1 MKSHGKHHAADPL
14 HLSILQQGV
23 TRWNEWRNENP
34 QIRPNLFEVNC
45 RGARLSGVNFRG
57 TDLRGSHLE
66 QADLNSANLE
76 DADLYRGSLWRINLA
91 DALLFEADLSS
102 SNLNGAILSRAD
114 LRNVNLRFARLAAV
128 DVSGARLSGC
138 SVYGCSIWN
147 LKGNPSEQ
155 FNIAVTPVSEPTVT
169 VDNIE
174 IAQFIYLLLKNDKV
188 RHVIDSITSKVVLIL
203 GRFTPER
210 KAILDGIRGALRKR
224 DYVPILFDFD
234 KPVSRDL
241 TETVSTLAHMARFVI
256 ADITDARSIPQELQ
270 AIVPDLPAVPVQPLL
285 LKSEREYGM
294 FEHFKRY
301 PWVLPAVLY
310 ENEADLL
317 ANVETRVLLPA
328 ETRIRSQQ
336 PHGPDKVR

>member
-1 MKSHGKHHAADPL
+1 M
-14 HLSILQQGV
+14 
-23 TRWNEWRNENP
+23 
-34 QIRPNLFEVNC
+34 
-45 RGARLSGVNFRG
+45 
-57 TDLRGSHLE
+57 
-66 QADLNSANLE
+66 
-76 DADLYRGSLWRINLA
+76 
-91 DALLFEADLSS
+91 
-102 SNLNGAILSRAD
+102 
-114 LRNVNLRFARLAAV
+114 
-128 DVSGARLSGC
+128 
-138 SVYGCSIWN
+138 
-147 LKGNPSEQ
+147 
-155 FNIAVTPVSEPTVT
+155 
-169 VDNIE
+169 
-174 IAQFIYLLLKNDKV
+174 
-188 RHVIDSITSKVVLIL
+188 VLIL

-256 ADITDARSIPQELQ
+256 ADITDARSIPPELQ

-328 ETRIRSQQ
+328 ETRSRSQQ